1 MDTQGNVLGRH
12 KGIIHYTVGQ
22 RKGLGIAFGEPRFV
36 LRINPADNTVTLG
49 TAKELMKSRVNVC
62 DVNYMSVPEIT
73 GPVRAAGKLRYS
85 QEAALCTL
93 MPDGNGGIIAEFD
106 EPMRAATPGQSAVF
120 YVDDSIL
127 CGGIIV

>member
-1 MDTQGNVLGRH
+1 
-12 KGIIHYTVGQ
+12 
-22 RKGLGIAFGEPRFV
+22 
-36 LRINPADNTVTLG
+36 
-49 TAKELMKSRVNVC
+49 
-62 DVNYMSVPEIT
+62 
-73 GPVRAAGKLRYS
+73 
-85 QEAALCTL
+85 